1 MSTTSPDTANL
12 VRQAK
17 VAAKQLSSK
26 IGDEP
31 IDIPVSKLK
40 QKISALN
47 VFPDDTSAIQLYRY
61 KGEPQGGTFRVYLV
75 DGEPQLF
82 DAALNPVNVQYS
94 YKSWEISGYSGTA
107 TIEVEGEQFVVKL
120 PIKTDSP
127 LDKASGTGDEL
138 PMDLLQNVPQPGA
151 IAFAALK
158 LLTPYTLIDRNPQV
172 GTCTVEDEE
181 GEQVSVYEAK
191 SLTKLVEENDGQLPL
206 EFQIYDWEQTE
217 IDGETYKI
225 PQIKKAED
233 ADFGDLI

>member
-1 MSTTSPDTANL
+1 MTTTTTEVVNL

-26 IGDEP
+26 VGDEP

-40 QKISALN
+40 QKIPSLN
-47 VFPDDTSAIQLYRY
+47 VFSDDTSAIQLYRY
-61 KGEPQGGTFRVYLV
+61 KGEPQGGTFRVYLS

-94 YKSWEISGYSGTA
+94 FKSWELSGYSGTA

-127 LDKASGTGDEL
+127 LDKTSGTGDEL

-151 IAFAALK
+151 IAFSSLK
-158 LLTPYTLIDRNPQV
+158 LHKPYTLIDRNPQA
-172 GTCTVEDEE
+172 GTCIVEDEE
-181 GEQVSVYEAK
+181 GNQVSVYEAK
-191 SLTKLVEENDGQLPL
+191 ALTELVEENDGQLL
-206 EFQIYDWEQTE
+206 EFQIYDWEQSE